1 MENVTVG
8 QLDTNL
14 PRFYAEARN
23 KSGES
28 YSKFSLLGF
37 RHAFERYLN
46 APPLSRGL
54 KLSLDPRFQ
63 RSNEMLNA
71 QIVPLKRRGKEN
83 VTNKPAIESEDLMR
97 LKTSPVIALSNPL
110 ALLRN
115 VWFHVVLFF
124 CRRGREGQRQL
135 KKTSFKFEVDASGRI
150 SVTMA
155 HDEATKNHPGGVSD
169 VLNPLALLRNVW
181 FHVVLFFCRRGR
193 EGQRQLKK
201 TSFKFEVDASGRIS
215 VTMAH
220 DEATKNHPGGVSDVP
235 SSEKLARMHET
246 PEENDGYK
254 ALKVYMAKLNPQC
267 DAFFQYPRKNSKWNY
282 DDEVWFD
289 ARPIGGNKLD
299 GMMKIISEEAKSPKC
314 TPTKA
319 SEPPK
324 SPYGRMLVYRTAT

>member
-169 VLNPLALLRNVW
+169 V
-181 FHVVLFFCRRGR
+181 
-193 EGQRQLKK
+193 
-201 TSFKFEVDASGRIS
+201 
-215 VTMAH
+215 
-220 DEATKNHPGGVSDVP
+220 P

-267 DAFFQYPRKNSKWNY
+267 DAFFQYPRKYSKWNY